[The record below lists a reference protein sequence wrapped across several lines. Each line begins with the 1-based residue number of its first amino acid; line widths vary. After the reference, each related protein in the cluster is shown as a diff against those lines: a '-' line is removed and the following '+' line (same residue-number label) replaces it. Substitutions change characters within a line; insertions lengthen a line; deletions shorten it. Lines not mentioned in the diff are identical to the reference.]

1 MDSFL
6 GRVKGIASQA
16 GVSASST
23 QGKIIEEYLPKIIIL
38 LREKGGP
45 ALIYILSDTER
56 LSELSRTA
64 YQALPMPV
72 RLVVKEQQFIDYM
85 LSQRERIAEMIRTQ
99 CEAPAVPMVEA
110 SAEELA
116 EDSVEETIEELVEES
131 VEELAGESTE
141 TVYLPQILP

>member
-6 GRVKGIASQA
+6 GRVKGIADQA
-16 GVSASST
+16 GVSASSA
-23 QGKIIEEYLPKIIIL
+23 QGKIIEEYLPKIIAL

-45 ALIYILSDTER
+45 ALIDILSDTER

-85 LSQRERIAEMIRTQ
+85 LSHKDRIAEMIRSN
-99 CEAPAVPMVEA
+99 CEAHVDA
-110 SAEELA
+110 
-116 EDSVEETIEELVEES
+116 SVES
-131 VEELAGESTE
+131 SSSPS
-141 TVYLPQILP
+141 YLPEIPS